1 MKSNTKMEIKGKI
14 YGPAV
19 GEFVMIMLCIVGSF
33 FVLLY
38 EIYGMV
44 RDWWGKRKIDGVDEK
59 DKDKRVR
66 VDSIS
71 KLNHT
76 EQSIDYVP

>member
-1 MKSNTKMEIKGKI
+1 MEIKGKI

-19 GEFVMIMLCIVGSF
+19 GELVMIMVCIVGSF

-44 RDWWGKRKIDGVDEK
+44 RKWWGKRKIDGVDDK

-66 VDSIS
+66 GDSIS
-71 KLNHT
+71 KLNQT
-76 EQSIDYVP
+76 EQSIDFVP